1 MIYGRGIFMV
11 SEKQFDILNL
21 LRQGQSQT
29 QRQLAK
35 ATGFSLGTI
44 NSTLK
49 ALKDKGLIANDC
61 ALTEAGLQALE
72 PYRVQNAVI
81 LAAGMATRFAPL
93 SFEKPKA
100 MFEVRGEVLI
110 ERMVRQLHEA
120 GIADVTVVV
129 GYMKETFFY
138 LEDEL
143 GVNIIVNPLYADR
156 GNHASLYCAKN
167 VLGNTYVCCSDE
179 YYAENV
185 FNKYVYCPYLS
196 AIPGKEVKGKYV
208 LTCDGSNKV
217 INISRSGKNCKY
229 FVGPAYFDK
238 AFSQQLLGLI
248 EEEYDDPSTK
258 DKLWDDIMSDH
269 IRDLNIHMKT
279 YDANVVYEFDY
290 VTDLVRFD
298 RDFFANVDSRILDN
312 ICETLDCTRED
323 ISDVAPVKAGL
334 TNLST
339 LFSAKGVKY
348 IYRHPGNGT
357 EEIVNRKA
365 EAFALQVAKELGLD
379 DTFIYEDPQE
389 GWKISRFIEGCSEL
403 DYGNRQHVAR
413 ALQMAHKLHNSGKQS
428 PYSFDF
434 YHEGLEIIRILRDI
448 NYPLPRDFDLLAARV
463 GTIAEKMRHEAG
475 EPVLCH
481 NDFYGPNFLVKGDEM
496 RLIDW
501 EYAAMGDYACDLG
514 NFVAQG
520 SGYTIDQTLDILPLY
535 YGRPATEQEQRHC
548 LAAVGLV
555 GWYWY
560 VWAMYKSAMG
570 NPVGEW
576 LYIWYRAAKQYTEAA
591 EQLYE

>member
-1 MIYGRGIFMV
+1 MV
-11 SEKQFDILNL
+11 TFNEFRVLNE
-21 LRQGQSQT
+21 LRQGLVQT
-29 QRQLAK
+29 QRQIAQAIGL
-35 ATGFSLGTI
+35 SLGTVNGVI
-44 NSTLK
+44 
-49 ALKDKGLIANDC
+49 KGLK
-61 ALTEAGLQALE
+61 TKGLLSQDMQVTQEGVQALE
-72 PYRVQNAVI
+72 PYCVQNAVI
-81 LAAGMATRFAPL
+81 LAAGMASRFAPL

-110 ERMVRQLHEA
+110 ERLIRQLKEA
-120 GIADVTVVV
+120 GISDITVVV

-143 GVNIIVNPLYADR
+143 GVKIVVNPLYAER
-156 GNHASLYCAKN
+156 GNHASLYCAKE

-179 YYAENV
+179 YYTENP
-185 FNKYVYCPYLS
+185 FNAYVYRPYLS
-196 AIPGKEVKGKYV
+196 AVPGESVKKKYV
-208 LTCDGSNKV
+208 LTADSSRK
-217 INISRSGKNCKY
+217 ITKISRSGENCLY

-238 AFSQQLLGLI
+238 GLSQQILGFI
-248 EEEYDDPSTK
+248 QDEYDEPSIK
-258 DKLWDDIMSDH
+258 GKLWDDIMSDH
-269 IRDLNIHMKT
+269 IAELDIHVKAYPKET
-279 YDANVVYEFDY
+279 IYEFDY
-290 VTDLVRFD
+290 VTDLVAFD
-298 RDFFANVDSRILDN
+298 RDFFANVDSHILDN
-312 ICETLDCTRED
+312 ICNTLSCTRDD
-323 ISDVAPVKAGL
+323 ISDVEPVKAGL

-348 IYRHPGNGT
+348 IYRHPGTGT
-357 EEIVNRKA
+357 DEIVNRKA

-389 GWKISRFIEGCSEL
+389 GWKISRYIEGCTEL
-403 DYGNRQHVAR
+403 DYGNRQQVAR
-413 ALQMAHKLHNSGKQS
+413 ALQMARQLHTSGKQS

-434 YHEGLEIIRILRDI
+434 YHEGLSIIRILREMK
-448 NYPLPRDFDLLAARV
+448 YPLPRDFDSLAARV
-463 GTIAEKMRHEAG
+463 GDIADKMHQEAG

-501 EYAAMGDYACDLG
+501 EYAAMGDAACDLG

-520 SGYTIDQTLDILPLY
+520 SGYTIEETLDILPLY

-560 VWAMYKSAMG
+560 VWAMYKGAMG

-576 LYIWYRAAKQYTEAA
+576 LYIWYRAAKQFTEAA
-591 EQLYE
+591 EKMY